1 MFFTPG
7 KKKKQEI
14 EAACKSDQMFN
25 LTDNDFKVT
34 IINMFKELKAII
46 IKKVKE
52 DMMTSLHQI
61 ENINK
66 DKDYRK
72 HENSEDEKYN

>member
-1 MFFTPG
+1 
-7 KKKKQEI
+7 
-14 EAACKSDQMFN
+14 MFN
-25 LTDNDFKVT
+25 LTDNDFKVN